1 MVIDD
6 AYLYKYVP
14 MAEVCLMNR
23 IPAEEEL
30 NHQFSRWFCRKMKA
44 MIKYE
49 RRTPRERAVYRGL
62 KVAFATLAVILL
74 VAFGSA
80 MSVKAY
86 RYRIIK
92 FFVEVLEELTTYSV
106 QEEKPTGDTANL
118 VEPSYVPAGYEE
130 TERLEDN
137 RGCFVSYKNE
147 SGDTILYRQ
156 ESLSLLIYS
165 WDTETSAVSE
175 EYIGQ
180 QKVDIIEENDM
191 WVVYWTD
198 KAYAYVVAG
207 AKRMELEKLLK
218 MARSIIK

>member
-86 RYRIIK
+86 RYRIIE

-106 QEEKPTGDTANL
+106 QEEKPTGDTADL
-118 VEPSYVPAGYEE
+118 VEPSYVPAGYEV
-130 TERLEDN
+130 TSRTKDN
-137 RGCFVSYKNE
+137 RGCFVSYENE
-147 SGDTILYRQ
+147 SGYILLFRQ
-156 ESLSLLIYS
+156 ELLSIFVQF
-165 WDTETSAVSE
+165 WDTEASIVRE
-175 EYIGQ
+175 ELISN
-180 QKVDIIEENDM
+180 QKVDIIEESNM
-191 WVVYWTD
+191 RVVYWTD
-198 KAYAYVVAG
+198 DTFAYAITG
-207 AKRMELEKLLK
+207 AKDVELKELLK
-218 MARSIIK
+218 MAGSIIK

>member
-74 VAFGSA
+74 VAFGSV

-86 RYRIIK
+86 RYRIIE

-106 QEEKPTGDTANL
+106 QEEKPTGDTADL
-118 VEPSYVPAGYEE
+118 VEPSYVPAGYEVI
-130 TERLEDN
+130 ERVKDN
-137 RGCFVSYKNE
+137 RGCSVKYRNE
-147 SGDTILYRQ
+147 NGDTILYRQ
-156 ESLSLLIYS
+156 ESLSLLVDF
-165 WDTETSAVSE
+165 WDTETGAVSE

-180 QKVDIIEENDM
+180 QKVDIIEESDM

-198 KAYAYVVAG
+198 EVYTYVVTG
-207 AKRMELEKLLK
+207 VKHMELEKLLK
-218 MARSIIK
+218 MVRSMIK

>member
-23 IPAEEEL
+23 IPPEEEL

-74 VAFGSA
+74 VAFGSVI
-80 MSVKAY
+80 SVKAY
-86 RYRIIK
+86 RYRVIE

-118 VEPSYVPAGYEE
+118 VEPSYVPAGYEVI
-130 TERLEDN
+130 ERVKDN
-137 RGCFVSYKNE
+137 RGCSVKYRNE
-147 SGDTILYRQ
+147 NGDIILYRQ
-156 ESLSLLIYS
+156 ESLNLLVYS
-165 WDTETSAVSE
+165 WDTETGSVSE
-175 EYIGQ
+175 GYIGK
-180 QKVDIIEENDM
+180 QKIDVIEESDVWM
-191 WVVYWTD
+191 IYWADET
-198 KAYAYVVAG
+198 YAYSIAG
-207 AKRMELEKLLK
+207 TKPLEQKELLK

>member
-74 VAFGSA
+74 VAFGSV

-86 RYRIIK
+86 RYRIIE

-106 QEEKPTGDTANL
+106 QEEKPTGDTADL

-137 RGCFVSYKNE
+137 RGCSVEYRNE
-147 SGDTILYRQ
+147 EGDIILYRQ
-156 ESLSLLIYS
+156 KTLSMYVHF
-165 WDTETSAVSE
+165 WDTETCVVSE
-175 EYIGQ
+175 AYIGK
-180 QKVDIIEENDM
+180 QKVDMIEESDI
-191 WVVYWTD
+191 WTVYWTD
-198 KAYAYVVAG
+198 ETYAYSVAG
-207 AKRMELEKLLK
+207 TKPLEQNELLK
-218 MARSIIK
+218 MARSIIQ

>member
-1 MVIDD
+1 MIIDD

-74 VAFGSA
+74 VAFGSV

-86 RYRIIK
+86 RYRIIE

-106 QEEKPTGDTANL
+106 QEKAPTGETADL
-118 VEPSYVPAGYEE
+118 VEPSYVPDGYEVND
-130 TERLEDN
+130 RIKDN
-137 RGCFVSYKNE
+137 HGNFVVYENGN
-147 SGDTILYRQ
+147 GDRILYRQ
-156 ESLSLLIYS
+156 ESSSLVTYVF
-165 WDTETSAVSE
+165 DTETSGVE
-175 EYIGQ
+175 EVYIGQ
-180 QKVDIIEENDM
+180 QKVGIIEENDM
-191 WVVYWTD
+191 RVVYWLND
-198 KAYAYVVAG
+198 IYVYSIAG
-207 AKRMELEKLLK
+207 TKQIQQKELLK